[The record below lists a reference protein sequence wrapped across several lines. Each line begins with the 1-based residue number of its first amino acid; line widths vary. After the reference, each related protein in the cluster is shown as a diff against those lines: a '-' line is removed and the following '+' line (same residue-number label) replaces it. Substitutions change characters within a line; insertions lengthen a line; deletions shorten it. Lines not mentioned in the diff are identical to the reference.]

1 MIYGRLLPDPPQQ
14 NLWAFSSM
22 PFPFT
27 LPTVSPVSFSTH
39 YISLAY
45 PSLPLACS
53 THRGIL
59 RDSLKSHKRL
69 PAPAQ
74 GANIKHII
82 SVTTEYLSYLQF
94 LYKALQLGDV
104 SPIPTAPE
112 IGTAWTPTLA
122 STTRFGVPS
131 SRERAR
137 GRGLEYEIFWA
148 YSTLAYAHSIQA
160 RVLLIGFLSPPSSSP
175 SPETSSTSQLLPQAI
190 NHVLTS
196 ASIFN
201 YLLSLPPPKNWQ
213 PGNEKN
219 TLSLPHNISQPML
232 SSLASI
238 SLASATL
245 LAVLKTD
252 PYPTYLAIT
261 SNTRKND
268 NDHAYSKE
276 YLYNPPNPP
285 KGVKALLFSRLCVAA
300 SEHATKA
307 QGAISDIIRA
317 GTVNEDYVRYID
329 ELRRAA
335 KARGCRFLGVDAE
348 AQGRLGEGIA
358 WIKLAR
364 ETLTGS
370 VSASSS
376 STGEQE
382 GKGKKT
388 LASRMEKLRLSKSPP
403 SPLSTF
409 SSHTAASGNGGG
421 LPLHLDPCTVYSEL
435 QVIESLDAKW
445 TKMNDKLIFEKV
457 PPTNSLIAKIPGGR
471 EVHTV
476 QQFAPVQLGED
487 SVNQLRRGVSDS
499 HHVSFGPGKGSA
511 VDSSDEEEWRGEG
524 GVVTEGSVDTGTR
537 YQMPGGFY

>member
-1 MIYGRLLPDPPQQ
+1 MFSRWGDPTS
-14 NLWAFSSM
+14 AVSAASGSM

-27 LPTVSPVSFSTH
+27 LPTASTVSFSKH
-39 YISLAY
+39 YVSAAY

-69 PAPAQ
+69 PASAQ

-94 LYKALQLGDV
+94 LHKALKSGDV

-112 IGTAWTPTLA
+112 IETAWTPTLA

-160 RVLLIGFLSPPSSSP
+160 RVLLIGFLSRLSPSP

-201 YLLSLPPPKNWQ
+201 YLLSLPPPQK
-213 PGNEKN
+213 
-219 TLSLPHNISQPML
+219 SLPHNISQPML
-232 SSLASI
+232 SSLASL

-252 PYPTYLAIT
+252 PYPTYLATT
-261 SNTRKND
+261 SNTRRND
-268 NDHAYSKE
+268 DDAYSKE
-276 YLYNPPNPP
+276 YLYNPPDPP
-285 KGVKALLFSRLCVAA
+285 KGVKAMLFSRLCIAA

-358 WIKLAR
+358 WIRLAR

-370 VSASSS
+370 VSTSSS
-376 STGEQE
+376 STDDQE
-382 GKGKKT
+382 SRGKKT
-388 LASRMEKLRLSKSPP
+388 LASRMEKLRLSKSSSP
-403 SPLSTF
+403 SPITF
-409 SSHTAASGNGGG
+409 SSPQSAASGNGGG
-421 LPLHLDPCTVYSEL
+421 LPPHLDPCTLYSEF

-445 TKMNDKLIFEKV
+445 AKTNDNLIFEKV
-457 PPTNSLIAKIPGGR
+457 PPTNTLVAKIPCGR

-476 QQFAPVQLGED
+476 QQFTPVQLGEEL
-487 SVNQLRRGVSDS
+487 VNQLRRGLSDS
-499 HHVSFGPGKGSA
+499 HQVSFGPGGGSA
-511 VDSSDEEEWRGEG
+511 MDSSDEEEWRGGG
-524 GVVTEGSVDTGTR
+524 GVATEGSIDTGR
-537 YQMPGGFY
+537 YQLPGGFY

>member
-1 MIYGRLLPDPPQQ
+1 
-14 NLWAFSSM
+14 M

-27 LPTVSPVSFSTH
+27 LPTASAVSFPRH
-39 YISLAY
+39 YVSVAY

-53 THRGIL
+53 TYRGIL
-59 RDSLKSHKRL
+59 RDALKSHKRL
-69 PAPAQ
+69 PASAQ

-94 LYKALQLGDV
+94 LYKALQSGDV

-112 IGTAWTPTLA
+112 FETAWTPTLA
-122 STTRFGVPS
+122 STTLFGVPS
-131 SRERAR
+131 SRARAR
-137 GRGLEYEIFWA
+137 GRGLGYEIFWA
-148 YSTLAYAHSIQA
+148 YSTLAYAHTVQA
-160 RVLLIGFLSPPSSSP
+160 RVLLIGFLSPPSPSP
-175 SPETSSTSQLLPQAI
+175 SPETSSAPQLLPQAI

-196 ASIFN
+196 ASIFS
-201 YLLSLPPPKNWQ
+201 YLLSLPPPQ
-213 PGNEKN
+213 QLRSGNEKN
-219 TLSLPHNISQPML
+219 ALSLPHNISQPML

-252 PYPTYLAIT
+252 PYPAYLAIT
-261 SNTRKND
+261 SHTRNND
-268 NDHAYSKE
+268 TADAYSKE

-285 KGVKALLFSRLCVAA
+285 KGVKAMLFSRLCIAA

-335 KARGCRFLGVDAE
+335 RARGCRFLGVDAE
-348 AQGRLGEGIA
+348 AQGRPGEGIA
-358 WIKLAR
+358 WIRLAR
-364 ETLTGS
+364 ETLTGT
-370 VSASSS
+370 VSTSSLS
-376 STGEQE
+376 IDEQE

-388 LASRMEKLRLSKSPP
+388 LASRIEKLRLSKSPSP
-403 SPLSTF
+403 SPPSSFTLSSPQT
-409 SSHTAASGNGGG
+409 TTSGSGGG
-421 LPLHLDPCTVYSEL
+421 LPFHLDPCTTYSEF

-445 TKMNDKLIFEKV
+445 TKMNDNLTFEKV
-457 PPTNSLIAKIPGGR
+457 PLTNTLVAKIPGGR

-487 SVNQLRRGVSDS
+487 SVNQLRRGVSDPHQAS
-499 HHVSFGPGKGSA
+499 LGGFA
-511 VDSSDEEEWRGEG
+511 ADSSDEEEWGRG
-524 GVVTEGSVDTGTR
+524 GVTERSVDTGTR
-537 YQMPGGFY
+537 CQVPEGFY